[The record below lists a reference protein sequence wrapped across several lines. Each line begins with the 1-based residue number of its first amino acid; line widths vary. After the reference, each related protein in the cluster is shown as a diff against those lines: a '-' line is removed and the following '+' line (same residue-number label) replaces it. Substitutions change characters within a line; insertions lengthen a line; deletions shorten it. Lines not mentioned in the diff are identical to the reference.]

1 MKDQTVCVKSRQ
13 PAGDFAI
20 LIGEFFIHDLML
32 RDRRML
38 QEKLKF
44 GAQPTFDRNG
54 LGNPSAI
61 AQNFVWRESRDN

>member
-1 MKDQTVCVKSRQ
+1 MSASKPVRTGRDL
-13 PAGDFAI
+13 AGDFAI
-20 LIGEFFIHDLML
+20 LTGEFLIHDLTL

-54 LGNPSAI
+54 LANPSAI
-61 AQNFVWRESRDN
+61 AQNFVWRESCDT

>member
-1 MKDQTVCVKSRQ
+1 MSASKPVRTGRDS
-13 PAGDFAI
+13 AGDFAI

-44 GAQPTFDRNG
+44 GA
-54 LGNPSAI
+54 
-61 AQNFVWRESRDN
+61 